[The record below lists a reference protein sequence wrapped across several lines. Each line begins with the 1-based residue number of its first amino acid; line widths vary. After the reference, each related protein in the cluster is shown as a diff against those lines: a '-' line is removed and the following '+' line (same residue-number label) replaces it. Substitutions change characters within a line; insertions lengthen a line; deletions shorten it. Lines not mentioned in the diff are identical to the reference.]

1 MQRQFDNIEWEAKS
15 VGLDYKTLKEINMSD
30 DQIRA
35 LIANKKQQKKQQH
48 HHGHHQSTVPRPP
61 PQRKRKKKNNRATS
75 KPMLR
80 NHQSVGLKPSPQNR
94 LKKRYSNPNVS
105 AMPMVE
111 QNALF
116 QKMQRRNNNA
126 H

>member
-1 MQRQFDNIEWEAKS
+1 M
-15 VGLDYKTLKEINMSD
+15 G
-30 DQIRA
+30 
-35 LIANKKQQKKQQH
+35 
-48 HHGHHQSTVPRPP
+48 
-61 PQRKRKKKNNRATS
+61 
-75 KPMLR
+75 
-80 NHQSVGLKPSPQNR
+80 KPSPQNR

-126 H
+126 HPAPEQQQQQQYNPISIRLNTYLNEQNIVQNQQQYHRKNNNAVQPISVNSSMMNTIRENMQHHLSPTSDDDEWAGNRKSTLV